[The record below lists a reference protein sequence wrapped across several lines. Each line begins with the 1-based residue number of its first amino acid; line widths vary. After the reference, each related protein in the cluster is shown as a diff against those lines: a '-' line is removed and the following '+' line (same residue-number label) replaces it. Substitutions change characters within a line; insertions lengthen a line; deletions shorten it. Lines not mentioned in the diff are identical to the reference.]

1 MIEFIFEVLLQLVF
15 EILEVV
21 FTSGAG
27 KRERES
33 QSPIVTAIIYIAFGI
48 MAGFV
53 SLWIFPQAFIHNSLG
68 RIANLILTP
77 VLMGLLAAAFAA
89 WRAGDGQGLRLGRF
103 INGYVF
109 ALSLALVRFL
119 TTNNT

>member
-27 KRERES
+27 KRQREP

-48 MAGFV
+48 MAGFI
-53 SLWIFPQAFIHNSLG
+53 SLWIFPQAFIHSNLG
-68 RIANLILTP
+68 RVANLILTP
-77 VLMGLLAAAFAA
+77 LLMGLFAAAFSA
-89 WRAGDGQGLRLGRF
+89 WRTGDGLRLWRF

-109 ALSLALVRFL
+109 AMSLALVRFY
-119 TTNNT
+119 TASHA